1 MSIGYLEHFAR
12 VQQEASLHGG
22 GSYLAVLEEMPPKQ
36 YRHMQEKTHIRKTI
50 PKIRNRFFHQKPHDP
65 KNKKVLFTYGCR
77 EGLGESVFR
86 ASGMGMYTLP

>member
-50 PKIRNRFFHQKPHDP
+50 PKIRNRFFHQKPHDL
-65 KNKKVLFTYGCR
+65 NY
-77 EGLGESVFR
+77 
-86 ASGMGMYTLP
+86 